1 MTRQIVSRMIPR
13 TEDSIWA
20 PVMALEAALG
30 ALKAGSAE
38 ASSSIKRI
46 AGRIVIAA
54 RDAGMERAAT
64 AAAVLLDINLA
75 RSPEVVHKMLD
86 FIREELSE
94 VTQERQTVLIVEDD
108 RLTAAVLKDALASSD
123 WDVLVAETRAEA
135 ERLINSEEVSVVLLD
150 LVLPD
155 ADGRDLLVKLRT
167 NTRTAWL
174 PVLVLSAK
182 DDPVTQSEC
191 YALGADGF
199 LVKPV
204 DFEVMKA
211 AVSSKLQRTRQM
223 HREAHLDPLTLLPNR
238 AAFWDAFE
246 RALSQR
252 SGSPLS
258 IAVIDLDNFKA
269 VNDIYGHSTGDE
281 VLRITAR
288 VLANSLRSTDFL
300 ARWGGE
306 EFCVFLPQTELRAAT
321 LVLED
326 ALQRLRETTITADVD
341 GRFSITF
348 SAGVATVGAGV
359 GGGDALALADRLLYV
374 AKKSGRNQ
382 IVSTAEAV
390 PPKPR
395 VLIADDDASTRTVV
409 RRVLEQEGFE
419 VLAYPDG
426 ASALR
431 GANIGEFAIA
441 VVDATMPAMDG
452 FELVRQLRAL
462 PKFAQKPIVMLT
474 GLGAES
480 DIVRGF
486 DLGVS
491 DYVVKPFNR
500 GEFVARI
507 WRLLKRRQGGTK
519 AAV

>member
-1 MTRQIVSRMIPR
+1 MKIIRTMKQQMLSRMMPR
-13 TEDSIWA
+13 TEDSVWA
-20 PVMALEAALG
+20 PVMALEAAHG
-30 ALKAGSAE
+30 ALKAGSAD
-38 ASSSIKRI
+38 AATSVKRI
-46 AGRIVIAA
+46 AGRIVVAA

-64 AAAVLLDINLA
+64 AAAVLLDMNLA
-75 RSPEVVHKMLD
+75 RSPEVVHKMLG
-86 FIREELSE
+86 FIREELSGAP
-94 VTQERQTVLIVEDD
+94 QDPQTILIIEDD
-108 RLTAAVLKDALASSD
+108 RLTATVMKEVLASSD
-123 WDVLVAETRAEA
+123 WRVLVAATREDA
-135 ERLINSEEVSVVLLD
+135 ERQIDSQEISVVLLD
-150 LVLPD
+150 LILPD
-155 ADGRDLLVKLRT
+155 ADGRDLLVKLRAT
-167 NTRTAWL
+167 ARTAWL
-174 PVLVLSAK
+174 PVIVLSAK
-182 DDPVTQSEC
+182 DDAATQSEC

-199 LVKPV
+199 LAKPV
-204 DFEVMKA
+204 DLEVMKA

-223 HREAHLDPLTLLPNR
+223 HREAQLDSLTLLPNR

-252 SGSPLS
+252 AGSALS
-258 IAVIDLDNFKA
+258 IAVIDLDNFKS
-269 VNDIYGHSTGDE
+269 VNDTYGHSTGDD
-281 VLRITAR
+281 VLRMVAR

-306 EFCVFLPQTELRAAT
+306 EFCVFLPHTELRAAT

-326 ALQRLRETTITADVD
+326 ALRRLRETPITADGD
-341 GRFSITF
+341 CFSITF

-382 IVSTAEAV
+382 VVSTADAE

-395 VLIADDDASTRTVV
+395 VLIADDDPGTRTVV
-409 RRVLEQEGFE
+409 RRVLEQEGFD

-426 ASALR
+426 ASALA
-431 GANIGEFAIA
+431 GAAIGDFTLA
-441 VVDATMPAMDG
+441 VIDATMPGMDG

-462 PKFAQKPIVMLT
+462 PKFARIPIVMLT

-500 GEFVARI
+500 GEFVARL
-507 WRLLKRRQGGTK
+507 WRLLKKRY
-519 AAV
+519 

>member
-1 MTRQIVSRMIPR
+1 MASRIRPP
-13 TEDSIWA
+13 TEDSVWA
-20 PVMALEAALG
+20 PVTALEAAHG

-38 ASSSIKRI
+38 AASSIKRI
-46 AGRIVIAA
+46 AGRIVVAA

-64 AAAVLLDINLA
+64 AAAVLQDMNLA
-75 RSPEVVHKMLD
+75 RSPEVVLTMLG

-94 VTQERQTVLIVEDD
+94 IGQERQTVLIVEDD
-108 RLTAAVLKDALASSD
+108 RLMASVLKDVLASSD
-123 WDVLVAETRAEA
+123 WDVLVAETRADA
-135 ERLINSEEVSVVLLD
+135 ERQINSREVSVVLLD
-150 LVLPD
+150 LMLPD
-155 ADGRDLLVKLRT
+155 ADGRDLLVKLRSSA
-167 NTRTAWL
+167 RTAWL
-174 PVLVLSAK
+174 PVIVLSAK
-182 DDPVTQSEC
+182 DDPATQSEC

-204 DFEVMKA
+204 DFEIMKA
-211 AVSSKLQRTRQM
+211 AISSKLQRTRQM
-223 HREAHLDPLTLLPNR
+223 HREAHLDSLTLLPNR

-246 RALSQR
+246 RALARR
-252 SGSPLS
+252 SDSPLS
-258 IAVIDLDNFKA
+258 VAVIDLGDFKA
-269 VNDIYGHSTGDE
+269 VNDTHGHSTGDE
-281 VLRITAR
+281 VLRIVAR

-306 EFCVFLPQTELRAAT
+306 EFCVFMPNTELRAAT

-326 ALQRLRETTITADVD
+326 ALQRLRETTIAAEAG

-348 SAGVATVGAGV
+348 SAGVATVGDGV
-359 GGGDALALADRLLYV
+359 GGGDALALADRRLYA

-382 IVSTAEAV
+382 VVSTADAE

-395 VLIADDDASTRTVV
+395 VLIADDDPGTRTVV
-409 RRVLEQEGFE
+409 RRVLEKEGFE

-426 ASALR
+426 ASALA
-431 GANIGEFAIA
+431 GARIGEFMLA
-441 VVDATMPAMDG
+441 VVDATMPEMDG
-452 FELVRQLRAL
+452 FELVRQLRGL
-462 PKFAQKPIVMLT
+462 PKFAQTPIVMLT

-507 WRLLKRRQGGTK
+507 WRLLKRRRT
-519 AAV
+519 

>member
-1 MTRQIVSRMIPR
+1 
-13 TEDSIWA
+13 
-20 PVMALEAALG
+20 MALEAAHG
-30 ALKAGSAE
+30 ALRAGSAE

-46 AGRIVIAA
+46 AGRLVAA
-54 RDAGMERAAT
+54 AHDAGMERAAT
-64 AAAVLLDINLA
+64 AAAVLLDANLA

-108 RLTAAVLKDALASSD
+108 RLTAAVLKDVLTSSD
-123 WDVLVAETRAEA
+123 WAVLVAETRADA
-135 ERLINSEEVSVVLLD
+135 ERLIKSEEVSVVLLD

-155 ADGRDLLVKLRT
+155 ADGRDLLVQLRA
-167 NTRTAWL
+167 NARTAWL

-182 DDPVTQSEC
+182 ADPATQSEC

-204 DFEVMKA
+204 DVEVVKA
-211 AVSSKLQRTRQM
+211 AVSSKLQRTRRM
-223 HREAHLDPLTLLPNR
+223 HREANLDALTLLPNR
-238 AAFWDAFE
+238 AAFWNAFE

-252 SGSPLS
+252 SGAPLS
-258 IAVIDLDNFKA
+258 IAVIDLDGFKA
-269 VNDIYGHSTGDE
+269 VNDTYGHSTGDE
-281 VLRITAR
+281 VLRVAAR
-288 VLANSLRSTDFL
+288 ILRHSLRSTDFL

-306 EFCVFLPQTELRAAT
+306 EFCVFLPNTELRAAT
-321 LVLED
+321 LLLED
-326 ALQRLRETTITADVD
+326 ALRGLRETAIAADADHRLTV
-341 GRFSITF
+341 TF
-348 SAGVATVGAGV
+348 SAGVATVAAGV

-374 AKKSGRNQ
+374 AKQSGRNQ
-382 IVSTAEAV
+382 VVSTADAV
-390 PPKPR
+390 PRQPR
-395 VLIADDDASTRTVV
+395 ALIADDDAGTRTVV
-409 RRVLEQEGFE
+409 CKILEQEGFE

-426 ASALR
+426 ASALA
-431 GANIGEFAIA
+431 GAASGEFATA
-441 VVDATMPAMDG
+441 VIDANMPVMDG

-462 PKFAQKPIVMLT
+462 PKFAQTPIVMLT

-500 GEFVARI
+500 GEFTARI
-507 WRLLKRRQGGTK
+507 WRLLKRRQGITK